1 VATPT
6 LAALHASDAK
16 RRGIIGPVGSS
27 KSTAMCMEIMRRA
40 HEMPPDKDGVRWS
53 RWMVVRN
60 TYRELK
66 DTTLNTWLEWFPESR
81 VGLFNYSDMA
91 HRIRLALGDGTSVHL
106 EVMFRSFD
114 KPRDI
119 GKALSLDITGA
130 WINEAREIPKFI
142 VDAIDDRIGRYN
154 PGGLPKG
161 SFWHGLIMDS
171 NPPDEDHWWFKLA
184 EETKPEDRPGWE
196 FFRQPGGLVE
206 VAGEKFEPNPLAEN
220 IDHLP
225 LDYYRDKAV
234 GKSLDHIRVYYCARY
249 GFVQDGKPVFP
260 EYRDEMHCAKAPLE
274 PVPGLPLLLGQ
285 DFGLTPAAVI
295 GQRLA
300 NGRIQII
307 DEMVAQDM
315 GIQRF
320 GQDLLPLLHTRYP
333 VYELLYFGDPA
344 GDQRAQTDE
353 TTPFQILRALGL
365 PIRPAPSNDFTL
377 RREAVAGLLNR
388 LVDGK
393 PGLLISPT
401 CKNLR
406 KALAG
411 GYAYKRVQVSG
422 AERYQ
427 DKPDKG
433 PYSHVA
439 DALQYLCIGAGE
451 GRALLKRPDDGKP
464 RQRRGEQGRHGGQ
477 HGQRRGDA
485 DGLLHR
491 DLHARARCA
500 RLRTA

>member
-1 VATPT
+1 MAKARYVATPT
-6 LAALHASDAK
+6 LARFHASDAYV
-16 RRGIIGPVGSS
+16 RGILGPVGSS

-40 HEMPPDKDGVRWS
+40 HEMPADKDGVRWS
-53 RWMVVRN
+53 RWVVVRN
-60 TYRELK
+60 TYRQLK
-66 DTTLNTWLEWFPESR
+66 DTTVRTWLEWFPEDR
-81 VGLFNYSDMA
+81 LGLFNWSDMQ
-91 HRIRLALGDGTSVHL
+91 HNIRLQLGDGTTLRL
-106 EVMFRSFD
+106 EVPFRALD
-114 KPRDI
+114 RPAHVRNV
-119 GKALSLDITGA
+119 LSLDVTGA
-130 WINEAREIPKFI
+130 WINEAREIHKAI
-142 VDAIDDRIGRYN
+142 VDAVSDRLGRYN
-154 PGGLPKG
+154 PGGLKQG
-161 SFWHGLIMDS
+161 SFWQGLVMDS
-171 NPPDEDHWWFKLA
+171 NPPDDDHWWFKLA
-184 EETKPEDRPGWE
+184 EETRPEDRPGWE
-196 FFRQPGGLVE
+196 FFHQPGGLIETSEGV
-206 VAGEKFEPNPLAEN
+206 FEPNPLAEN
-220 IDHLP
+220 IAHLP
-225 LDYYRDKAV
+225 LDYYTRNMV
-234 GKSLDHIRVYYCARY
+234 GKGLDHIRVYYCARY

-307 DEMVAQDM
+307 DELVAQDM

-320 GQDLLPLLHTRYP
+320 GQDMLPLLHTRYP
-333 VYELLYFGDPA
+333 GYELLYFGDPA

-451 GRALLKRPDDGKP
+451 GRALLKRPDDGMP
-464 RQRRGEQGRHGGQ
+464 RQRRAEFSFQLGTSGRSGGSQ
-477 HGQRRGDA
+477 QRF
-485 DGLLHR
+485 
-491 DLHARARCA
+491 ARR
-500 RLRTA
+500 